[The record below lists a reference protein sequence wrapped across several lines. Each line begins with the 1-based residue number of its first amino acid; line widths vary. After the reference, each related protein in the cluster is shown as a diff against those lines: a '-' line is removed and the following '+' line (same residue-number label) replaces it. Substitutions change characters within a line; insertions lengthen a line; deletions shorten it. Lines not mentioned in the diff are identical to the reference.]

1 MDDTIDRDGAA
12 PADPEQTG
20 PPEPEQ
26 HDIVEVG
33 RTMPSTKRS
42 SSRGFGSVVL
52 GLALV
57 AVIALQIM
65 ILQRVNTSRDDLD
78 ATRGAIAGLQVDVR
92 GIDDRVV
99 DLTEQ
104 VDGLSMAQATGGSG
118 QSDAISVAPGSLP
131 PFTDPQSDLAVRDGY
146 VLGSLSGLEYYSDAE
161 TTIDPSDGTARVWMI
176 WAHWCPYC
184 QQELPA
190 VANWWPENRDRF
202 PNSDLVSVTT
212 SMDETRG
219 NPLVPYLDSEQFP
232 FPVLMD
238 PDLRLGQ
245 QFGTSAFPF
254 WVVTDG
260 DGKVV
265 FRVAGAIGVDAI
277 ESIFSQ
283 VDQLASS

>member
-1 MDDTIDRDGAA
+1 MHDPTDETVSA
-12 PADPEQTG
+12 PPDVPAG
-20 PPEPEQ
+20 V
-26 HDIVEVG
+26 VEVG
-33 RTMPSTKRS
+33 RGSATTRS
-42 SSRGFGSVVL
+42 SPGRGLGRALL

-57 AVIALQIM
+57 AVIALQIV
-65 ILQRVNTSRDDLD
+65 ILQQVNTSRDDLD

-92 GIDDRVV
+92 GLDGRVE
-99 DLTEQ
+99 DLTGR
-104 VDGLSMAQATGGSG
+104 VDGLALAPAGGGGSG

-131 PFTDPQSDLAVRDGY
+131 PFTDPQSDVAVRDGY
-146 VLGSLSGLEYYSDAE
+146 VLGQLSGLEYYSDAD
-161 TTIDPSDGTARVWMI
+161 TTIDPADGTARVWLV

-190 VANWWPENRDRF
+190 LAAWWPENQERF
-202 PNSDLVSVTT
+202 PNSELVSVST

-219 NPLVPYLDSEQFP
+219 NPLTPYLDSEQFP

-260 DGKVV
+260 DGTVV

-277 ESIFSQ
+277 ESIFTQ
-283 VDQLASS
+283 VDQMESS